1 MEAAA
6 NADKPSSSFLERL
19 GMYPPLGWGFV
30 AVFFMMCGCGIES
43 GFLSA
48 YLHDQGISQ
57 SAVAL
62 VFTVYG
68 ITATFAAWL
77 AGALSD
83 LWGPKR
89 VMAAGV
95 LIWVVFHAA
104 FLLLGIAPGNYA
116 LILISYA
123 LRICHVQPSDLA
135 SRYSFGPLDT
145 YRAVCH
151 SRPLTCEIRSR

>member
-1 MEAAA
+1 MQAASP
-6 NADKPSSSFLERL
+6 DKPSSSFLERL
-19 GMYPPLGWGFV
+19 GMHPPLFWGFV
-30 AVFFMMCGCGIES
+30 AVLLMMCGCGIEV

-48 YLHDQGISQ
+48 YLNDRGFTQ

-89 VMAAGV
+89 VMSLGV
-95 LIWVVFHAA
+95 AIWLVFHAA
-104 FLLLGIAPGNYA
+104 FLLLGVAPGNYT
-116 LILISYA
+116 LILLGYA
-123 LRICHVQPSDLA
+123 LRGFGYPLFAFGFLVWITVATPSKSLGTSLGWYWLA
-135 SRYSFGPLDT
+135 
-145 YRAVCH
+145 
-151 SRPLTCEIRSR
+151 